1 MKSQVQFGSVDLK
14 LDLRRQKRQLD
25 LKISNLTTQIKLV
38 LSHAKNNNSNS
49 NFTLYNLDLFA
60 DSESEPIIYINQ
72 PNQVNNERLIREF
85 WTK

>member
-14 LDLRRQKRQLD
+14 LDLRRQRRQLD
-25 LKISNLTTQIKLV
+25 LKISNLTTQIKIV
-38 LSHAKNNNSNS
+38 LSHPKNNTNS

-72 PNQVNNERLIREF
+72 PNQV
-85 WTK
+85 